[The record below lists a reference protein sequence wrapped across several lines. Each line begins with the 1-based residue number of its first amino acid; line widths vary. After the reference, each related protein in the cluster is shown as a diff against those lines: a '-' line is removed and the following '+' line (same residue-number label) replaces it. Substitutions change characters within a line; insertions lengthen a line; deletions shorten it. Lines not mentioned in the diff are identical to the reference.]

1 MTPEAMRVA
10 IAEACGIRWKEE
22 FVYGEDVSSE
32 KWFRITFPDGRECC
46 SISVSIKLP
55 DYPNDLNACA
65 EMRKCVP
72 EGKRAEYALTLGEIC
87 GKSGDMG
94 WGEADAKPEQ
104 HCETFLRVMNL
115 WKENE

>member
-1 MTPEAMRVA
+1 MVTFHETHQ
-10 IAEACGIRWKEE
+10 ACGGMCTWRT
-22 FVYGEDVSSE
+22 S
-32 KWFRITFPDGRECC
+32 
-46 SISVSIKLP
+46 P
-55 DYPNDLNACA
+55 DYINDLNACA

-104 HCETFLRVMNL
+104 HCETFLRVMGI
-115 WKENE
+115 WSEE

>member
-1 MTPEAMRVA
+1 MKIA
-10 IAEACGIRWKEE
+10 IHIHDMGACVNLG
-22 FVYGEDVSSE
+22 
-32 KWFRITFPDGRECC
+32 TH
-46 SISVSIKLP
+46 
-55 DYPNDLNACA
+55 ACA

-104 HCETFLRVMNL
+104 HCETFLRVMGK
-115 WKENE
+115 WVGE